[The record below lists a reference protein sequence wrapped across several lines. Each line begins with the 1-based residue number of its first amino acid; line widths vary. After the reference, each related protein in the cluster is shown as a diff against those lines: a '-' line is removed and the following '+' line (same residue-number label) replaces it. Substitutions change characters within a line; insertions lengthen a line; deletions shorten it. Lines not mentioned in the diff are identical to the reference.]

1 MRVLCAWFPKLDVEL
16 ATRLRPALAG
26 RHLVFLQ
33 GSGDAALVS
42 GASCAAA
49 SAGILTGMSAGQAR
63 RRSPAAVFLSD
74 NAGACIEEL
83 ERVAGILRT
92 RVTTKVEV
100 GGRDHLFLAIDRDS
114 PDAERATALRVMG
127 LVRAWSDRPVRGG
140 LAGSRLE
147 ALEAARAS
155 RRGLLICPP
164 AGEPE
169 SGSDIAPFRAESL
182 AASTSLDA
190 DVSSSPLAVR
200 ARISSLAH
208 RLETI
213 ASTRN
218 QGFRDVRIVLHR
230 ETGAETCRA
239 RSSAPLHSA
248 SEALALIGPSLSAES
263 LSAVTRVEVSF
274 ERLTP
279 DVRVRPLNRAFA
291 ETTSARGNL
300 LRAG

>member
-33 GSGDAALVS
+33 GSGDGALVS

-92 RVTTKVEV
+92 RVTTRVEV
-100 GGRDHLFLAIDRDS
+100 GGRDHIFVAIETES
-114 PDAERATALRVMG
+114 PDDERATALRVMG

-140 LAGSRLE
+140 FAATRLE

-164 AGEPE
+164 SGESVPP
-169 SGSDIAPFRAESL
+169 DAIAPFRPESL
-182 AASTSLDA
+182 AASASLDTVA
-190 DVSSSPLAVR
+190 GSSPLAVR

-213 ASTRN
+213 ASARN
-218 QGFRDVRIVLHR
+218 QGFRDVRVVLHR
-230 ETGAETCRA
+230 GASTETFRS
-239 RSSAPLHSA
+239 RSSAPLHTA
-248 SEALALIGPSLSAES
+248 SEALALIGASLAVEPPP
-263 LSAVTRVEVSF
+263 AVTCVEVLF

-279 DVRVRPLNRAFA
+279 DVRIRPLDRAFA
-291 ETTSARGNL
+291 ETMSERGDL

>member
-33 GSGDAALVS
+33 GSGDRALVS
-42 GASCAAA
+42 GVSCAAA

-92 RVTTKVEV
+92 RVTTRVEV
-100 GGRDHLFLAIDRDS
+100 GGRDHLFLAIDGGS
-114 PDAERATALRVMG
+114 PDDERATALRVMG

-140 LAGSRLE
+140 LAATRLE

-164 AGEPE
+164 TGESQPE
-169 SGSDIAPFRAESL
+169 SGIAPFRPESL
-182 AASTSLDA
+182 AASATLDPDA
-190 DVSSSPLAVR
+190 GSSPLAVR

-213 ASTRN
+213 ATARN
-218 QGFRDVRIVLHR
+218 QGFRDVRIVLGR
-230 ETGAETCRA
+230 ASGAETCRA

-248 SEALALIGPSLSAES
+248 SEALTLIGPSLSTES
-263 LSAVTRVEVSF
+263 LSPVTRVEISF

-279 DVRVRPLNRAFA
+279 DVRVRPLDRAFA
-291 ETTSARGNL
+291 ETVSERGSL